1 MSPQV
6 ETEELVYRLTCYFKD
21 PIRRNTF
28 LEKSS
33 IYLILFFV
41 FLVATIASP
50 VFIKARN
57 ILNVIRLASILG
69 VVTVGQTFVI
79 LGGGID
85 LSVASVMALM
95 SILSAN
101 MMEGKNELVL
111 PVSLFCL
118 GVAILIGLANGL
130 LVAKLRIP
138 PFITTLGM
146 LLMVQGFR
154 FIYSGGMPKGSIPDD
169 LRILGR
175 DLFLRIPVA
184 TWICIAVG
192 FISWLILSSTT
203 LGRSI
208 YAVGGNR
215 RCAYLSGIKVGRV
228 QIVTYVLSSFWAGFA
243 GLLLTGWIGVADNWL
258 GQGYELD
265 SIAAV
270 VIGGSVLTGG
280 KGSVWG
286 SLAGAL
292 MLAILYNIVVLLG
305 LDVEMQRIVKGLVI
319 ISAVA
324 LYRRLSVR

>member
-1 MSPQV
+1 MSQENSVLQLPGNIV
-6 ETEELVYRLTCYFKD
+6 TFFRD
-21 PIRRNTF
+21 PIKRNTF
-28 LEKSS
+28 LERSS
-33 IYLILFFV
+33 IYLILIILFI
-41 FLVATIASP
+41 VASIASP
-50 VFIKARN
+50 VFIKVRN

-69 VVTVGQTFVI
+69 IVSVGQTFVI

-101 MMEGKNELVL
+101 MMEGQNELVL
-111 PVSLFCL
+111 PIFLLCL
-118 GVAILIGLANGL
+118 AIAALIGLGNGL
-130 LVAKLRIP
+130 LVAKIKIP
-138 PFITTLGM
+138 PFIATLGM

-154 FIYSGGMPKGSIPDD
+154 FIYSGGMPKGSIPEN
-169 LRILGR
+169 LRFLGR
-175 DLFLRIPVA
+175 DLFLKIPVA
-184 TWICIAVG
+184 TWLCVLIG
-192 FISWLILSSTT
+192 FIAWIILNRTT
-203 LGRSI
+203 LGRSV

-215 RCAYLSGIKVGRV
+215 KCAYLSGMKVERI
-228 QIVTYVLSSFWAGFA
+228 QITTYVISSFWAGFA
-243 GLLLTGWIGVADNWL
+243 GLLLTGWIGLADNWL

-286 SLAGAL
+286 SLAGSL
-292 MLAILYNIVVLLG
+292 MLAILYNLVILLG

-324 LYRRLSVR
+324 LYRRLSLG